1 MGIGVAKDD
10 AQAVHWYGKAGELGD
25 AGAINNLGV
34 LYEQASS
41 TRTMKDYERRTLK
54 IQITFDTH
62 NDNKNASTILHV
74 FVKNRR
80 PDTSTPIGPAG
91 YITNHLAC
99 QFKQRPNFAG
109 INEFLGCLEN
119 IPPGTA
125 FDDPLPIRT
134 TLRRLTQ
141 PG

>member
-91 YITNHLAC
+91 YITNHLAASSSSA
-99 QFKQRPNFAG
+99 P
-109 INEFLGCLEN
+109 IS
-119 IPPGTA
+119 PGSMS
-125 FDDPLPIRT
+125 FSGVLRT
-134 TLRRLTQ
+134 SRREPRLTT
-141 PG
+141 